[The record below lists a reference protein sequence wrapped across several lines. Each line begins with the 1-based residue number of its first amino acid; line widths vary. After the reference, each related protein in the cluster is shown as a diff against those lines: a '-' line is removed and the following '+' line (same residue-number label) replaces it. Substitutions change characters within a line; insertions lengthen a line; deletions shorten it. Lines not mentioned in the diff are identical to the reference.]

1 MALVRRV
8 DTAAAMRSMARDIV
22 DGTGATQFPDVVG
35 VYDSN
40 PELII
45 LHKPGI
51 YTGPCVD

>member
-35 VYDSN
+35 VYESN
-40 PELII
+40 AEFTNAHI
-45 LHKPGI
+45 PG
-51 YTGPCVD
+51 V

>member
-22 DGTGATQFPDVVG
+22 DGTGATQFPEVVG

-40 PELII
+40 PELMTVHA
-45 LHKPGI
+45 LGV
-51 YTGPCVD
+51 YTGPCVE